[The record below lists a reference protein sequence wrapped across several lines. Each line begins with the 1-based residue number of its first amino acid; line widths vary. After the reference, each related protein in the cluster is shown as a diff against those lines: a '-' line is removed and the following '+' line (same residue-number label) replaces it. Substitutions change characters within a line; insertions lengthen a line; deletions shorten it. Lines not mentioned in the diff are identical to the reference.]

1 MTTPRLTHDEYY
13 LKMLEIVAARSTC
26 VRRAVGAILVDEKY
40 KVLSTGYNGVP
51 SGFSHC
57 TDVPCLGAQD
67 PSGDSRRCMAIHAE
81 VNVVVQCTR
90 LDLARILYVSCTPC
104 FMCAKMLCNTPVR
117 RIVSTEEY
125 GESDGLNALRQ
136 AGIELLVASC

>member
-1 MTTPRLTHDEYY
+1 MRLTHDEYY

-26 VRRAVGAILVDEKY
+26 VRRAVGAILVDERY

-57 TDVPCLGAQD
+57 IDVPCLGAQD
-67 PSGDSRRCMAIHAE
+67 IPGDSSRCMAIHAE
-81 VNVVVQCTR
+81 VNVIVQCAR

-104 FMCAKMLCNTPVR
+104 FTCAKMLCNTPVR
-117 RIVSTEEY
+117 RIVSAEEY
-125 GESDGLNALRQ
+125 SESEGLTVLRQ
-136 AGIELLVASC
+136 AGIELSIASC

>member
-1 MTTPRLTHDEYY
+1 MRLTHDEYY

-51 SGFSHC
+51 SGFDHC

-67 PSGDSRRCMAIHAE
+67 PPGDSRRCMAIHGE

-90 LDLARILYVSCTPC
+90 LDLARTLYVSCTPC
-104 FMCAKMLCNTPVR
+104 FTCAKMLCNTPVK
-117 RIVSTEEY
+117 RIVSPEEY
-125 GESDGLNALRQ
+125 GESDGLDTLRR
-136 AGIELLVASC
+136 AGIKLSGCI